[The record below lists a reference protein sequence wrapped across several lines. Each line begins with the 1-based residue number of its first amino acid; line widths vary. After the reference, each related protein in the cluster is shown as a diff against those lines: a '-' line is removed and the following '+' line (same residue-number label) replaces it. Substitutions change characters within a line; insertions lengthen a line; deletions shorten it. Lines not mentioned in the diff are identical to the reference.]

1 MALLTTGT
9 ARHVAAKPGESGL
22 QLLSSHSGTL
32 IIFPGYA
39 EELFSSS
46 VPLHCFTDSF
56 INATDSKW
64 PERLSTVQGAGDEMV
79 TALASSCFRLWK
91 VWPVLGEHNN
101 VTLGWGR
108 AKGDPAVPRKGT
120 CRRSRFCPGGRD
132 SYLEP
137 CKVRRRWRGL
147 RKGRHKC
154 V

>member
-1 MALLTTGT
+1 MWLPSQVSLACSCCLLTLG
-9 ARHVAAKPGESGL
+9 HW
-22 QLLSSHSGTL
+22 LSSQ
-32 IIFPGYA
+32 A
-39 EELFSSS
+39 MQRNSSS
-46 VPLHCFTDSF
+46 SSAPLHCFTDSF

-64 PERLSTVQGAGDEMV
+64 PERLSTVLSTGDEMV
-79 TALASSCFRLWK
+79 TALASSCFHLWK

-132 SYLEP
+132 IYLEP